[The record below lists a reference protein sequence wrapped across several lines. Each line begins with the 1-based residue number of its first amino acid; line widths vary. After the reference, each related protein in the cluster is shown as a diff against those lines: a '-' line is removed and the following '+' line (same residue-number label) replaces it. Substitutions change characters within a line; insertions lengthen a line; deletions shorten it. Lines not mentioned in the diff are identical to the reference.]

1 MVYQH
6 SNVDRKYM
14 EKAYEVKFVYSANY
28 GHQQLFYVPLVF
40 TIPDILFDLACYIF
54 WLPGLVLVYVGSFI
68 V

>member
-6 SNVDRKYM
+6 SNVDRKYI
-14 EKAYEVKFVYSANY
+14 EKVYEVKFVYSANY

-54 WLPGLVLVYVGSFI
+54 
-68 V
+68 